1 MVVLE
6 IKISNISN
14 VMETTK
20 SLSYV
25 NVFIILVLFVI
36 FLVGVPGNALV
47 LWVTGV
53 KMKRRVSTVWFW
65 NLAVADIICCSFVP
79 LILVNNLYSN
89 WLYGEALCKIL
100 PFILILN
107 MFSSVFTL
115 VAISI
120 DQCILVVWPVWAQ
133 NHRRL
138 RTAWIV
144 CLVIWIVSVILG
156 LPAGI
161 YRTTDIE
168 NNRTVCIYM
177 KGFMVPITLT
187 RMVFGFLI
195 PFVLIF
201 TCYIRLAFKAQNI
214 RLLKA
219 GRKTTILAFTIIVAF
234 FITWAPYHIMGIL
247 MLYTQDQLVVSL
259 NAPAQ
264 ALAHFN
270 SCINPILYAFM
281 GKDMKSKV
289 RQSIGGLMENAFN
302 EEVSRMVTYKR
313 SKSSSKEHSCLDES
327 KTKILM

>member
-1 MVVLE
+1 M
-6 IKISNISN
+6 SNISN
-14 VMETTK
+14 VTDTTK

-25 NVFIILVLFVI
+25 DVFIILVLFVI

-53 KMKRRVSTVWFW
+53 KMRRRVSTVWFW
-65 NLAVADIICCSFVP
+65 NLALADITCCSFVP
-79 LILVNNLYSN
+79 LILVNTFYSR
-89 WLYGEALCKIL
+89 WLYGKALCKLL

-107 MFSSVFTL
+107 MFSSIFTL

-120 DQCILVVWPVWAQ
+120 DRCILVVWPVWAQ

-138 RTAWIV
+138 RTVWIV
-144 CLVIWIVSVILG
+144 CLVIWIVSIILG

-195 PFVLIF
+195 PFVIIF

-214 RLLKA
+214 RLLKI
-219 GRKTTILAFTIIVAF
+219 GRKTTMVALAIIVAF

-264 ALAHFN
+264 VLAHFN

-281 GKDMKSKV
+281 GKEMKRNV
-289 RQSIGGLMENAFN
+289 RQSIGGLMENAFD
-302 EEVSRMVTYKR
+302 EEVSRTVTYKR
-313 SKSSSKEHSCLDES
+313 SKSSSKEHSCLERE
-327 KTKILM
+327 

>member
-1 MVVLE
+1 M
-6 IKISNISN
+6 SNISN
-14 VMETTK
+14 VTDTTK
-20 SLSYV
+20 SLSYGDI
-25 NVFIILVLFVI
+25 FIILVLFFI

-53 KMKRRVSTVWFW
+53 KMRRRVSTIWFW
-65 NLAVADIICCSFVP
+65 NLALADITCCSFAP
-79 LILVNNLYSN
+79 LILVNIFHSR
-89 WLYGEALCKIL
+89 WLYGNALCKIL

-107 MFSSVFTL
+107 MFSSIFTL

-120 DQCILVVWPVWAQ
+120 DRCILVVWPVWAQ

-138 RTAWIV
+138 KTVWIV
-144 CLVIWIVSVILG
+144 CLVIWVVSVILG
-156 LPAGI
+156 LPAAI

-168 NNRTVCIYM
+168 NNMTVCIYM

-195 PFVLIF
+195 PFVIIF

-214 RLLKA
+214 RLLKV
-219 GRKTTILAFTIIVAF
+219 GRKTTMVALAIIVAF
-234 FITWAPYHIMGIL
+234 FITWAPYHVMGIL
-247 MLYTQDQLVVSL
+247 LLYTEDQLVVSL

-281 GKDMKSKV
+281 GKEMKSKV
-289 RQSIGGLMENAFN
+289 RQSIGALMENAFN
-302 EEVSRMVTYKR
+302 EDVSRSVTYKR
-313 SKSSSKEHSCLDES
+313 SRSSSKEHSCLERE
-327 KTKILM
+327 